1 MDCYKIV
8 MDGLS
13 THKIITY
20 SPWMWPFLFLPLLFL
35 LMMISTVDTHT
46 TLIATPTT
54 VAAVVAAAI
63 VVLPF
68 CGVVDNAAVVVQIP
82 MPMYKMLCFKYHF

>member
-1 MDCYKIV
+1 MDAY
-8 MDGLS
+8 
-13 THKIITY
+13 KIITY
-20 SPWMWPFLFLPLLFL
+20 SPWMWPLLFLPRLFH

-63 VVLPF
+63 VVLSIP
-68 CGVVDNAAVVVQIP
+68 GVVDTTAVLVVLVVLVHDVVAMIGQ
-82 MPMYKMLCFKYHF
+82 